1 MDIVSPRV
9 ISCPQS
15 LHFTV
20 QAGLGNLVMLAWST
34 LPGVTVGRLV
44 VGLGVGMVASAGTAW
59 AADQDETK
67 GAARAGVVLTSGFAV
82 GPVATALIAWTVPGR
97 AGAHLAF
104 AVPVVLT
111 AVFALLCLRVPDP
124 GPSRVAA
131 RRAADGHDSPAA
143 TVTDE
148 RRLGPALAA
157 SLPMALW
164 VFACV
169 TVSMIVLTERID
181 EQYSGPLLPAGAA
194 VLSLGTGVLAQVGM
208 RRVGEW
214 RGLGAVGAGLATTG
228 YVIAGVAGAQVGL
241 ATFAVCSVVL
251 GCAYG
256 LCLGQGLRDVER
268 LAPLASRGAAT
279 GLFYVV
285 SYSGFALPFV
295 LNTYED
301 SLGASA
307 PMYVLAALAAITALA
322 RFAAGAP
329 RRRPAPRPSV
339 GSHRNVG
346 RREVVAL
353 EEDCVPAVGGERVSE
368 AVPEVQTSRAPT
380 PSAEVPVRLP
390 SHDRL
395 LRGERHDL
403 HRQGV
408 EELVEPAP
416 GGGRRP
422 PVDDDA
428 ALDVGGR

>member
-1 MDIVSPRV
+1 MSQDRLAERAPAATPVPGTTTWITLLALLSAGWATNHFAAMLPVLAEV
-9 ISCPQS
+9 AHISKPGLDAAFGLYALGLLPS
-15 LHFTV
+15 LLLGGGLSDRHGRRPVVVTGLAL
-20 QAGLGNLVMLAWST
+20 AGLGNLVMLVWST

-82 GPVATALIAWTVPGR
+82 GPVATALIAWAVSGR
-97 AGAHLAF
+97 TGAHLAF

-143 TVTDE
+143 PVTHE

-169 TVSMIVLTERID
+169 TVAMIVLTERID
-181 EQYSGPLLPAGAA
+181 EQYSGPLLPAVAA

-208 RRVGEW
+208 RRVGGL

-268 LAPLASRGAAT
+268 LAPLASRGVAT
-279 GLFYVV
+279 GFFYVV

-307 PMYVLAALAAITALA
+307 PMYVLAALAATTALA
-322 RFAAGAP
+322 RLRQL
-329 RRRPAPRPSV
+329 RR
-339 GSHRNVG
+339 GST
-346 RREVVAL
+346 ADL
-353 EEDCVPAVGGERVSE
+353 
-368 AVPEVQTSRAPT
+368 Q
-380 PSAEVPVRLP
+380 PVR
-390 SHDRL
+390 
-395 LRGERHDL
+395 
-403 HRQGV
+403 
-408 EELVEPAP
+408 
-416 GGGRRP
+416 
-422 PVDDDA
+422 
-428 ALDVGGR
+428 

>member
-1 MDIVSPRV
+1 MSQDRLAERAPGATPAPGTTTWITLVALLSAGWATNHFAAMLPV
-9 ISCPQS
+9 LAEVAHISKPGLDAAFGLYALGLLPS
-15 LHFTV
+15 LLLGGGLSDRHGRRPVVVTGLAL
-20 QAGLGNLVMLAWST
+20 AGLGNLVMLAWST

-67 GAARAGVVLTSGFAV
+67 GAARAGVLLTSGFAV
-82 GPVATALIAWTVPGR
+82 GPVATALIAWAVSGR
-97 AGAHLAF
+97 TGAHLAF
-104 AVPVVLT
+104 AVPVALT

-131 RRAADGHDSPAA
+131 RRAADGHDSAA
-143 TVTDE
+143 APVTDE

-181 EQYSGPLLPAGAA
+181 EQYSGPLLPAVAA

-208 RRVGEW
+208 RRVGGL

-268 LAPLASRGAAT
+268 LAPLASRGVAT

-322 RFAAGAP
+322 RLRQVRRGGAP
-329 RRRPAPRPSV
+329 RPAP
-339 GSHRNVG
+339 
-346 RREVVAL
+346 
-353 EEDCVPAVGGERVSE
+353 
-368 AVPEVQTSRAPT
+368 Q
-380 PSAEVPVRLP
+380 
-390 SHDRL
+390 
-395 LRGERHDL
+395 
-403 HRQGV
+403 
-408 EELVEPAP
+408 
-416 GGGRRP
+416 
-422 PVDDDA
+422 
-428 ALDVGGR
+428 

>member
-1 MDIVSPRV
+1 MSQDRLAERAPAATSAPGTTTWITLLALLSAGWATNHFAAMLPVLAEV
-9 ISCPQS
+9 AHISKPGLDAAFGLYALGLLPS
-15 LHFTV
+15 LLLGGGLSDRHGRRPVVVTGLTL
-20 QAGLGNLVMLAWST
+20 AGLGNLVMLAWST

-67 GAARAGVVLTSGFAV
+67 GAARAGVLLTSGFAV
-82 GPVATALIAWTVPGR
+82 GPVATALIAWALSGR
-97 AGAHLAF
+97 TGAHLAF
-104 AVPVVLT
+104 AVPVVLP
-111 AVFALLCLRVPDP
+111 AV
-124 GPSRVAA
+124 
-131 RRAADGHDSPAA
+131 
-143 TVTDE
+143 
-148 RRLGPALAA
+148 
-157 SLPMALW
+157 
-164 VFACV
+164 
-169 TVSMIVLTERID
+169 
-181 EQYSGPLLPAGAA
+181 AA

-208 RRVGEW
+208 RRVGGW
-214 RGLGAVGAGLATTG
+214 RGLGVVGAGLATTG

-256 LCLGQGLRDVER
+256 LCLGQGLLDVEH
-268 LAPLASRGAAT
+268 LAPLASRDVAT

-322 RFAAGAP
+322 RLRQV
-329 RRRPAPRPSV
+329 RRGGAPRPSV

-353 EEDCVPAVGGERVSE
+353 EEECVPAVGGERVGE
-368 AVPEVQTSRAPT
+368 AVPEVQASRAPT
-380 PSAEVPVRLP
+380 SSAEVPVCLP

>member
-1 MDIVSPRV
+1 MSQDRLAERAPAATPAPGTTTWITLVALLSAGWATNHFAAMLPV
-9 ISCPQS
+9 LAEVAHISKPGLDAAFGLYALGLLPS
-15 LHFTV
+15 LLLGGGLSDRHGRRPVVVTGLTL
-20 QAGLGNLVMLAWST
+20 AGLGNLVMLAWST

-131 RRAADGHDSPAA
+131 RRAASGAGA
-143 TVTDE
+143 TPPVPVTDE

-181 EQYSGPLLPAGAA
+181 EQYSGPLLPAVAA

-208 RRVGEW
+208 RRVGGW
-214 RGLGAVGAGLATTG
+214 RGLGVVGAGLATTG

-256 LCLGQGLRDVER
+256 LCLGQGLRDVEH
-268 LAPLASRGAAT
+268 LAPLASRGVAT

-301 SLGASA
+301 RLGASA

-322 RFAAGAP
+322 RLRQVRRGGAP
-329 RRRPAPRPSV
+329 RPAP
-339 GSHRNVG
+339 
-346 RREVVAL
+346 
-353 EEDCVPAVGGERVSE
+353 
-368 AVPEVQTSRAPT
+368 Q
-380 PSAEVPVRLP
+380 
-390 SHDRL
+390 
-395 LRGERHDL
+395 
-403 HRQGV
+403 
-408 EELVEPAP
+408 
-416 GGGRRP
+416 
-422 PVDDDA
+422 
-428 ALDVGGR
+428 